1 MGNTLEKIEQ
11 ARDLLK
17 GKGKETE
24 ILVSLNS
31 HELRHIHMALR
42 LWDYSDTILDEELD
56 LVHHN

>member
-24 ILVSLNS
+24 IFVSLS
-31 HELRHIHMALR
+31 AYELRHIHMALR
-42 LWDYSDTILDEELD
+42 LWDYSDTIIDEELD
-56 LVHHN
+56 LIHK